1 MKDKLLIWIL
11 SLFIGLFFTLIFII
25 YNNYFIKTK
34 NNIEQFNTDSDI
46 TNLPLISQDEW
57 AETLTERQKYNKIL
71 EKTFEYIN
79 QKEQIEKKHKQ
90 TFGIN
95 DPIPASD
102 CPHTKIRSSTDNTIP
117 ASYTLNE
124 KIPLKENILMTIN
137 NFNYIDDVNKNIKNI
152 DNNVL
157 RWFDYIKYENP
168 DFDITDQNNNLL
180 YFTFLTPIQYV
191 DYYGKLTN
199 IKVPELTGPLQ
210 NKFTNTPTPNSPV
223 NIQSFSLVFFIIIN
237 SIEYNK
243 ENLLFKLPI
252 RNDTES
258 TNILLKLENPSQDT
272 TNCKRNII
280 IKCGENNNFRLDNIN
295 NNLLEKKNIMICLSY
310 DKTANKFKLTLD
322 KLYKEFNTSQNL
334 SNYKYTDSNFSIN
347 SGSNLDM
354 QLYSFTYY
362 NTYLNNVDLEIINNY
377 NNYYINKLNNIDR
390 EKIDNMD
397 RFEQCKLEND
407 SIKETL
413 EYTLIQK
420 EKEVEEYK
428 KKYQDLL
435 NHPHT
440 HMHSTY

>member
-11 SLFIGLFFTLIFII
+11 SLFIGLFFTLMFII

-57 AETLTERQKYNKIL
+57 PNTLTERQKYNKIL

-90 TFGIN
+90 TFGID

-102 CPHTKIRSSTDNTIP
+102 CPHTEFRSSTDNTIP
-117 ASYTLNE
+117 ASYTLNK

-137 NFNYIDDVNKNIKNI
+137 NFNYIDNVNNKNI
-152 DNNVL
+152 DNNVS

-180 YFTFLTPIQYV
+180 YFTFPTPIEYV

-210 NKFTNTPTPNSPV
+210 NKFTNTPTPNRPV

-252 RNDTES
+252 RNDTEN
-258 TNILLKLENPSQDT
+258 TNISLKLENPSQDT

-280 IKCGENNNFRLDNIN
+280 IKCGQNNNFRLDNIN
-295 NNLLEKKNIMICLSY
+295 ENLLEKKNTMICLSY

-334 SNYKYTDSNFSIN
+334 SNYKYTDSYFLIN

-362 NTYLNNVDLEIINNY
+362 NTYLNDVDLEIINNY
-377 NNYYINKLNNIDR
+377 NSYYINKLNKIDR

-397 RFEQCKLEND
+397 RYEQCKLEND

>member
-34 NNIEQFNTDSDI
+34 KNIEQFADSDT
-46 TNLPLISQDEW
+46 TNLPLISEEEW
-57 AETLTERQKYNKIL
+57 SDLGDREKYNKIL
-71 EKTFEYIN
+71 EKTFEYID
-79 QKEQIEKKHKQ
+79 QKEQIDKKYKQ
-90 TFGIN
+90 TYGIN
-95 DPIPASD
+95 DPVPATN
-102 CPHTKIRSSTDNTIP
+102 CPHTEFRSSNTIP

-137 NFNYIDDVNKNIKNI
+137 NFNYIDNVNNNNI
-152 DNNVL
+152 DNN
-157 RWFDYIKYENP
+157 RTKWYDYIKYENP
-168 DFDITDQNNNLL
+168 DFNEMDEDNNLS
-180 YFTFLTPIQYV
+180 YFTFLTPIQFV

-199 IKVPELTGPLQ
+199 IKIPQLKGPQ
-210 NKFTNTPTPNSPV
+210 QDKFTKTPIPNSEV
-223 NIQSFSLVFFIIIN
+223 NIESFSLVFFIVIN
-237 SIEYNK
+237 EIEQGT

-252 RNDTES
+252 SNGADN
-258 TNILLKLENPSQDT
+258 TNISLKLENPNADPDS
-272 TNCKRNII
+272 CKRNII
-280 IKCGENNNFRLDNIN
+280 IKYGVNQENIFRLDNIDK
-295 NNLLEKKNIMICLSY
+295 NLLEKKNIMICLSY
-310 DKTANKFKLTLD
+310 NKTENKFKLTLD
-322 KLYKEFNTSQNL
+322 KLYKEFNSPQNL
-334 SNYKYTDSNFSIN
+334 SNSKYTGANFVIN
-347 SGSNLDM
+347 YNNNLDM

-362 NTYLNNVDLEIINNY
+362 NTYLSDVDLEIINNY
-377 NNYYINKLNNIDR
+377 NNYYINKLNKSDK
-390 EKIDNMD
+390 EKVDNMD
-397 RFEQCKLEND
+397 RYEQCKLENN

>member
-57 AETLTERQKYNKIL
+57 PNTLTERQKYNKIL

-90 TFGIN
+90 TFGID
-95 DPIPASD
+95 DPVPASD
-102 CPHTKIRSSTDNTIP
+102 CPHTEFRSSTDNTIP

-137 NFNYIDDVNKNIKNI
+137 NFNYIDNINNKNI
-152 DNNVL
+152 DNNL
-157 RWFDYIKYENP
+157 SRWFDYIKYENP
-168 DFDITDQNNNLL
+168 DFDKTDQNNNLL
-180 YFTFLTPIQYV
+180 YFTFPTPIEYV

-210 NKFTNTPTPNSPV
+210 NKFTNTPIPNRPV

-252 RNDTES
+252 INDTEN
-258 TNILLKLENPSQDT
+258 TNISLKLENPSQDT

-280 IKCGENNNFRLDNIN
+280 IKCGQNNNFRLDNIN
-295 NNLLEKKNIMICLSY
+295 ENLLEKKNIMICLSY
-310 DKTANKFKLTLD
+310 DKTANKIKLTLD

-334 SNYKYTDSNFSIN
+334 SNYKYTDSYFLIN
-347 SGSNLDM
+347 SDSNLDM

-362 NTYLNNVDLEIINNY
+362 NTYLNDVDLEIINNY
-377 NNYYINKLNNIDR
+377 NSYYINKLNKIDR

-397 RFEQCKLEND
+397 RYEQCKLEND

>member
-57 AETLTERQKYNKIL
+57 PNTLTERQKYNKIL

-90 TFGIN
+90 TFGID
-95 DPIPASD
+95 DPVPASD
-102 CPHTKIRSSTDNTIP
+102 CPHTEFRSSTDNTIP

-137 NFNYIDDVNKNIKNI
+137 NFNYIDNINNKNI
-152 DNNVL
+152 DNNL
-157 RWFDYIKYENP
+157 SRWFDYIKYENP
-168 DFDITDQNNNLL
+168 DFNKTDQNNNLL
-180 YFTFLTPIQYV
+180 YFTFLTPIEYV

-210 NKFTNTPTPNSPV
+210 NKFTNTPIPNHPV

-362 NTYLNNVDLEIINNY
+362 NTYLNDVDLEIINNY
-377 NNYYINKLNNIDR
+377 NSYYINKLNKIDR

-397 RFEQCKLEND
+397 RYEQCKLEND

>member
-11 SLFIGLFFTLIFII
+11 SLFIGLFFTLMFII

-57 AETLTERQKYNKIL
+57 PNTLTERQKYNKIL

-90 TFGIN
+90 TFGID

-102 CPHTKIRSSTDNTIP
+102 CPHTEFRSSTDNTIP
-117 ASYTLNE
+117 ASYTLNK

-137 NFNYIDDVNKNIKNI
+137 NFNYIDNVNNKNI
-152 DNNVL
+152 DNNVS

-180 YFTFLTPIQYV
+180 YFTFPTPIEYV

-210 NKFTNTPTPNSPV
+210 NKFTNTPTPNRPV

-252 RNDTES
+252 RNDTEN
-258 TNILLKLENPSQDT
+258 TNISLKLENPSQDT

-280 IKCGENNNFRLDNIN
+280 IKCGQNNNFRLDNIN
-295 NNLLEKKNIMICLSY
+295 ENLLEKKNTMICLSY

-334 SNYKYTDSNFSIN
+334 SNYKYTDSNFLIN

-362 NTYLNNVDLEIINNY
+362 NTYLNDVDLEIINNY
-377 NNYYINKLNNIDR
+377 NSYYINKLNKIDR

-397 RFEQCKLEND
+397 RYEQCKLEND